1 MATKTKKLTIAQ
13 MLQGVAELTVLELSE
28 FVGAIEDKFNVSA
41 TPVTA
46 QAVTVEAE
54 TEKEVEQTQFEV
66 VMNDF
71 GTKKIMVI
79 KALRGLTDLSLMDS
93 KKAIEAGG
101 TLVEN
106 LSKGDAEAFAKKLS
120 DEGAN
125 VEVK

>member
-1 MATKTKKLTIAQ
+1 MTTKTKKLTIAQ
-13 MLQGVAELTVLELSE
+13 LLQGVAELTVLELSE
-28 FVGAIEDKFNVSA
+28 FVGAIEEKFNVSA
-41 TPVTA
+41 TPVPA
-46 QAVTVEAE
+46 QAVAVEAE
-54 TEKEVEQTQFEV
+54 TEKEAEQTQFEV
-66 VMNDF
+66 FMNDF
-71 GTKKIMVI
+71 GSKKILVI